1 MVVTITGTND
11 HLRRDAL
18 TALIAAFEAE
28 HGAMA
33 IERLDG
39 EESTADRMRE
49 SVLSLPFLSPR
60 KLVVLREPGKQKEF
74 SDALVD
80 LLSDMP
86 ETTDLIIYEPK
97 LDKRASYF
105 KTLKKS
111 TDYREFG
118 ELDASN
124 LAAWAVTYAKEQG
137 GKLGLSDARTIIDRL
152 GPSQQLIKSE
162 LDKVLAYN
170 QVITKQTIDLLID
183 PLPQSTVFE
192 LLDAAF
198 QSNADRTF
206 TLYQEQRSLKVEPQ
220 AIIAMLAWQLHILAI
235 VKAGEKHGTDSIAK
249 AAKLNPY
256 VVRKSLGLAKRLS
269 YGRIKELISKLLT
282 LDTQLKSTAIDADE
296 ALRLFLLELVA
307 T

>member
-18 TALIAAFEAE
+18 AALMAAFEAE

-49 SVLSLPFLSPR
+49 SILSLPFLSPR
-60 KLVVLREPGKQKEF
+60 KLVVLREPGKQKGF
-74 SDALVD
+74 SDTLAD
-80 LLSDMP
+80 LLSGMP

-97 LDKRASYF
+97 LDKRATYF

-111 TDYREFG
+111 TDYKEFG
-118 ELDASN
+118 ELDATSV
-124 LAAWAVTYAKEQG
+124 AAWAVAYAKGQG
-137 GKLGLSDARTIIDRL
+137 GSLGLSDARTIIDRL
-152 GPSQQLIKSE
+152 GPSQQLLKSE

-170 QVITKQTIDLLID
+170 TVVTKQSIDLLVD

-198 QSNADRTF
+198 QGNADRTF
-206 TLYQEQRSLKVEPQ
+206 TLYQEQRALKVEPQ

-235 VKAGEKHGTDSIAK
+235 VKAGEKHGPDTIAK
-249 AAKLNPY
+249 ETKLNPF
-256 VVRKSLGLAKRLS
+256 VVRKSLGLARRLS
-269 YGRIKELISKLLT
+269 FSRTKELIRKLLI
-282 LDTQLKSTAIDADE
+282 LDIQLKSTSIDADE
-296 ALRLFLLELVA
+296 ALRLYLLELVV